1 MKTQLKLEINCTKTG
16 KYSFIL
22 NKYFNRLQVVQK
34 IEKILQELLESIE
47 REVRNCFYNKGHS
60 KTEMGNEYQETKDL
74 LANALSDIL
83 MSQSVMIIKEN
94 AIVSSVDF

>member
-1 MKTQLKLEINCTKTG
+1 M
-16 KYSFIL
+16 
-22 NKYFNRLQVVQK
+22 
-34 IEKILQELLESIE
+34 
-47 REVRNCFYNKGHS
+47 
-60 KTEMGNEYQETKDL
+60 EMGNEYQETKDL